1 MSSLKECMKEYRIL
15 KNKQHEAIKRKHID
29 YALSLNG
36 KLAYLS
42 RNIDKNAEIVQI
54 LRWRN

>member
-1 MSSLKECMKEYRIL
+1 MRVDDLKEYRKL

-29 YALSLNG
+29 YALSLNF

-42 RNIDKNAEIVQI
+42 RKIDRCVEVVEITE
-54 LRWRN
+54 WRA